1 MASACWSTSRF
12 GRSQSRPFLDPT
24 TAVQAIDRLHDG
36 LLHLANRSFSDGV
49 YRDEGGC
56 VRLVVPVMEWEDY
69 VLLCFEEIRLAG
81 AASPQVARRLTA
93 ALQDLIVIAPPE
105 RQEVLRR
112 QLTLLQDAA
121 RDAALPGADVELNL
135 QPDRLGLGVQ
145 ASDDE
150 VPLGTRT

>member
-1 MASACWSTSRF
+1 
-12 GRSQSRPFLDPT
+12 
-24 TAVQAIDRLHDG
+24 
-36 LLHLANRSFSDGV
+36 
-49 YRDEGGC
+49 
-56 VRLVVPVMEWEDY
+56 MEWEDY